1 MKCIEC
7 GHELKDG
14 AIFCIRCGAMQV
26 SMDGKP
32 IERNQEWPDVDA
44 ANGSNWRSST
54 DGALYSAQSRTPRS
68 FQAAPKRNGG
78 RIAAIVVGAVAVIAI
93 GTFAAVS
100 FFTPATSGDGS
111 SASQAAVTTD
121 SSSSASA
128 SSSSASS
135 SSASSSASSA
145 SASASSASASSSAV
159 DVARGT
165 TNGSTSGSTSQD
177 STAQAQTQTQ
187 AQSQPQQEAA
197 PAQSTAYNDY
207 YVLPSSSSYYYSEGE
222 LTGMSTYDLY
232 IARNEIFA
240 RHGRMF
246 NRSDLQD
253 YFNSQAWY
261 QPLYTPSQWDSMG
274 NQLNDYELKNAA
286 LIKKVE
292 EGKGSPYL

>member
-32 IERNQEWPDVDA
+32 IERNQEWPEVDA
-44 ANGSNWRSST
+44 ADGSNWRSST
-54 DGALYSAQSRTPRS
+54 DGALHSAQSKSPRS

-78 RIAAIVVGAVAVIAI
+78 RIAAIAVGAVVVVALGA
-93 GTFAAVS
+93 FAAVS
-100 FFTPATSGDGS
+100 FLNPSTSGDS
-111 SASQAAVTTD
+111 SGASQAAVTTD
-121 SSSSASA
+121 SSSAASTSSTSA
-128 SSSSASS
+128 SST
-135 SSASSSASSA
+135 
-145 SASASSASASSSAV
+145 SASASSASASAAASSA
-159 DVARGT
+159 AASSASAAST
-165 TNGSTSGSTSQD
+165 STSGSNNQG
-177 STAQAQTQTQ
+177 STTQTQTQ
-187 AQSQPQQEAA
+187 TQTQSQPQQEAA
-197 PAQSTAYNDY
+197 PAPAPVYNDY
-207 YVLPSSSSYYYSEGE
+207 YVLPSSSSYYYSESE
-222 LTGMSTYDLY
+222 LSSMSTYDLY

-274 NQLNDYELKNAA
+274 NQLNDCELKNAT
-286 LIKKVE
+286 LIKKIE
-292 EGKGSPYL
+292 ESKGSPYL